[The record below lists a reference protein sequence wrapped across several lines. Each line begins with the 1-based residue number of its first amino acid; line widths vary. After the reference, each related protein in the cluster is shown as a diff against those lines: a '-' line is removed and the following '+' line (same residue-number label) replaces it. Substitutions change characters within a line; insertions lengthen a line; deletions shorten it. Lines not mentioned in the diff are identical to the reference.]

1 MDAREVAPSARGEA
15 DRVLAYAFFACS
27 LQRQP
32 STPANDKP
40 SFLGHLWHKAGRLHG
55 IGDNRGTSL
64 CFSSVVFRVYRKK
77 LHTKRSAGCSS
88 ERKKIEMSGGAKE
101 QKRTSGNVSSDILI
115 KCILKVIKKN
125 KK

>member
-1 MDAREVAPSARGEA
+1 VDAREVASSARGEA
-15 DRVLAYAFFACS
+15 DRVLAYAFFCM
-27 LQRQP
+27 LLQP

-77 LHTKRSAGCSS
+77 ITYHKIGGMFFGKNKNQKCPAG
-88 ERKKIEMSGGAKE
+88 
-101 QKRTSGNVSSDILI
+101 Q
-115 KCILKVIKKN
+115 KN
-125 KK
+125 KKEPAETFLQIS

>member
-1 MDAREVAPSARGEA
+1 MDAREVASSARGAA
-15 DRVLAYAFFACS
+15 DRVLAYAFFCM
-27 LQRQP
+27 LLQP

-64 CFSSVVFRVYRKK
+64 CFSSLIFRVYRKK
-77 LHTKRSAGCSS
+77 LHTTRSAGCSS

-115 KCILKVIKKN
+115 KCIPKEQKRTSGNV
-125 KK
+125 

>member
-1 MDAREVAPSARGEA
+1 MGSSTGGRQRCWASLGTEPDRRDPYRIESLSFVDAREVASSARGAA
-15 DRVLAYAFFACS
+15 DRVLAYAFFVCS

-64 CFSSVVFRVYRKK
+64 CFSSVVFRVYR
-77 LHTKRSAGCSS
+77 
-88 ERKKIEMSGGAKE
+88 
-101 QKRTSGNVSSDILI
+101 
-115 KCILKVIKKN
+115 
-125 KK
+125 

>member
-1 MDAREVAPSARGEA
+1 VDAREVASSARGEA
-15 DRVLAYAFFACS
+15 DRVLAYAFFCM
-27 LQRQP
+27 LLQP

-77 LHTKRSAGCSS
+77 KYIPQDRRDVL
-88 ERKKIEMSGGAKE
+88 RKEQKSEMSGGAKE